1 MRAPYADLEVNHGL
15 PCPDSAGTLA
25 LRSPEVDL
33 TVPLHRVLRAERET
47 GPCPIILEVMAI
59 RRPDGD
65 VENPSFLTSSLSPA
79 LATAF
84 GDLTRRAGLRGIR
97 LTTLGPAER
106 REVRRCLA
114 STVGLLQSV
123 RLWLYRTHPGLRA
136 DAAEMAIQCIGEG
149 AEEQDAVGRFGMSAR
164 TATRSLASAGLPPPS
179 LLRAVGRLLPPVLAL
194 QAAPSLRLAHVARP
208 EFPSEE
214 AFKKALRRVVGGS
227 LGDLRACWGAEPV
240 LARGF
245 DLWREGDRI
254 GQK

>member
-1 MRAPYADLEVNHGL
+1 MPDHPGSHGH
-15 PCPDSAGTLA
+15 PEAG
-25 LRSPEVDL
+25 
-33 TVPLHRVLRAERET
+33 REC
-47 GPCPIILEVMAI
+47 GKPFL
-59 RRPDGD
+59 
-65 VENPSFLTSSLSPA
+65 PSFLLSSLSPA

-106 REVRRCLA
+106 SEVRRCLA

-123 RLWLYRTHPGLRA
+123 RLWLYRTHPALRA
-136 DAAEMAIQCIGEG
+136 DAAEIAIQCIGEG

-164 TATRSLASAGLPPPS
+164 TATRSLASAGLPPPA